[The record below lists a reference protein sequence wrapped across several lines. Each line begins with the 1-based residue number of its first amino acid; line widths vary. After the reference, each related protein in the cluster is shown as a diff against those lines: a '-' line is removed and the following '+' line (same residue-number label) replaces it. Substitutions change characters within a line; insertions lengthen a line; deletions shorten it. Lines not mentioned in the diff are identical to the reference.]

1 MIATTTLVM
10 GTATRDKAVPHP
22 MLGVA
27 GITWTRTAV
36 SALAVAVDSKMAVT
50 GATTTAGTTALTTT
64 PGASTHRKPPRRIG
78 PSHCQPIKGWRSEYT
93 EQRIGEGGPYRGFF
107 YSENRGG
114 GPYRGV
120 LLSESSIEEKR
131 EVIFRGRSSV
141 SFEKRGGGSLGD
153 NDVFHVVL

>member
-93 EQRIGEGGPYRGFF
+93 EQRIGEGGPYRG
-107 YSENRGG
+107 
-114 GPYRGV
+114 V

>member
-107 YSENRGG
+107 IQRIGE
-114 GPYRGV
+114 GV
-120 LLSESSIEEKR
+120 LTGVFYLVNPLLR
-131 EVIFRGRSSV
+131 
-141 SFEKRGGGSLGD
+141 KRGKLSSEEDHLFHLKKEEGGL
-153 NDVFHVVL
+153 